1 MSGGIDWSNIWTQI
15 KDALYPNGGTFNQY
29 AGCSYADPKWAD
41 CFATSKNFY
50 WEWGIAALLGALK
63 FAFTNTSALAG
74 ASSAEIDSANNRPN
88 TSHMASGEYW
98 VDVSWYVTDDAFAG
112 GFTILDWLVLGY
124 NIYIGVMIITDS
136 NTETD
141 GTDPFFYSAIGMFV
155 VGAFT
160 ILQIISVY
168 VYSTVQ
174 GSQYLNM
181 KQNEAI
187 KLRWDTE
194 TTFTDPATGGIDPAK
209 EMDYYVFLYETF
221 YGARGVLIT
230 DILLSTLVNLSHPY
244 AIIFA
249 FYYAIQL
256 IPELVMYTMVI
267 FNPYLAQQPVA
278 WYTLFGGNKA

>member
-1 MSGGIDWSNIWTQI
+1 
-15 KDALYPNGGTFNQY
+15 
-29 AGCSYADPKWAD
+29 
-41 CFATSKNFY
+41 
-50 WEWGIAALLGALK
+50 
-63 FAFTNTSALAG
+63 
-74 ASSAEIDSANNRPN
+74 
-88 TSHMASGEYW
+88 MASGEYW

-136 NTETD
+136 GTQSD
-141 GTDPFFYSAIGMFV
+141 GTDPYFYAAIGMFV
-155 VGAFT
+155 VGVLT

-168 VYSTVQ
+168 VYSTIQ

-194 TTFTDPATGGIDPAK
+194 TTFTDPATGAIDPAK

-221 YGARGVLIT
+221 FGARGVLIV
-230 DILLSTLVNLSHPY
+230 DILLSTIVNATHPY
-244 AIIFA
+244 ALIFA

-256 IPELVMYTMVI
+256 IPELVMYAMVI